1 MATVI
6 PTSIESKTKP
16 VSAPQLDLVS
26 AADARFLSTLGKR
39 VRELR
44 EQRGLTRKTL
54 ARAAAVSER
63 YLGQLESGEG
73 NASIL
78 LLRHVAEALAVTLS
92 ELLVDVQAAST
103 RSGRIALIGL
113 RGAGKTTLGVMLA
126 QDLQTPFVELDR
138 EIEQESGLPLGE
150 IFTLYGQPGYRR
162 LERRCLERAL
172 QKHARAVIAVGGG
185 VVSEEDTFSLLLSQ
199 CHVIWLKARPEEH
212 MARVLAQGDLRPM
225 AGHAEAMEDL
235 RRILEARQPWYRKA
249 EAVLDTSGQ
258 TQEESFAALRT
269 LVRQSLLQEDTHGS
283 SR

>member
-1 MATVI
+1 
-6 PTSIESKTKP
+6 
-16 VSAPQLDLVS
+16 
-26 AADARFLSTLGKR
+26 